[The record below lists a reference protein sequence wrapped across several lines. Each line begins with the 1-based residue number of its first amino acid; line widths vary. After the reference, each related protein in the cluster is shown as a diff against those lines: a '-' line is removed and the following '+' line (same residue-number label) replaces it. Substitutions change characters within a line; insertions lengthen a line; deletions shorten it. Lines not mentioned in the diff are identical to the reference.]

1 MSADTE
7 ILFTIFD
14 FEENRAISENYV
26 VRWSR
31 QGMMADISQFNNLR
45 CIFTVKCLIGLF
57 GLKSFH
63 NKIPPYFYRTYHHKI
78 CIAVKYI

>member
-45 CIFTVKCLIGLF
+45 CIFTVKCLTDLF
-57 GLKSFH
+57 
-63 NKIPPYFYRTYHHKI
+63 
-78 CIAVKYI
+78 